1 MEKKEPILA
10 PAKISSQEVEN
21 KKVVNETSE
30 KVSSKKSFKETTKE
44 KLAKAKAKIKEL
56 KERLKQTKLSDKQKR
71 FSIAFLVCLIVI
83 LLTVWVISLF
93 NTDKANVAS
102 LEQAKPAPVA
112 EKKVEPKKAKTED
125 KKESFFSRLFSKKEE
140 KVEVIAPSFDIVRM
154 EKGEAVIAGQAGK
167 GDVVHILDNGREIGK
182 EKADDNGQWV
192 FIPKTALAEGNR
204 KLSLFVIDKDGNKVK
219 SKQSAVLRVSKKS
232 NDEVA
237 VVVGGKKQSK
247 VLKAPKGQEIG
258 VLRVAKI
265 DYNDE
270 GSFKVEGLAKKN
282 STVNLYMNNKFVGKA
297 VANASGIWTVDANL
311 ALSNK
316 KQVIRAD
323 MLSSK
328 GKVAKR
334 VEYTFTPVLFDGE
347 NAMTVIKKGDCLWNI
362 AVREYGRGTD
372 YVIIFEANKKQ
383 IKDPN
388 KIYVGQVFSVIKK
401 DSETFKS
408 MKKSKK

>member
-1 MEKKEPILA
+1 MEKKEPILTPVKTSA
-10 PAKISSQEVEN
+10 VEVED
-21 KKVVNETSE
+21 KKVAKENNE

-56 KERLKQTKLSDKQKR
+56 KEKLKQTKLSDKQKK
-71 FSIAFLVCLIVI
+71 FSIAFLVCLVVV

-93 NTDKANVAS
+93 NTDKANVAT
-102 LEQAKPAPVA
+102 LDTAKPVVA
-112 EKKVEPKKAKTED
+112 EKKVEPKKTED
-125 KKESFFSRLFSKKEE
+125 KKESFWSRLFSKKEE
-140 KVEVIAPSFDIVRM
+140 KKATVVPSFDIVRM

-167 GDVVHILDNGREIGK
+167 GAVVHILDNGREIGK
-182 EKADDNGQWV
+182 ETADSNGQWV
-192 FIPKTALAEGNR
+192 FIPKKALVEGNR
-204 KLSLFVIDKDGNKVK
+204 KLSLFVIDENGNKVK
-219 SKQSAVLRVSKKS
+219 SKQSAVLRVSKKP

-237 VVVGGKKQSK
+237 VIVGGKKQSK

-258 VLRVAKI
+258 ALRIAKI
-265 DYNDE
+265 DYNDD
-270 GSFKVEGLAKKN
+270 GMFKVEGMAKKN
-282 STVNLYMNNKFVGKA
+282 SVVNLYMNNKLISKVETDAHGF
-297 VANASGIWTVDANL
+297 WTVNTEFE
-311 ALSNK
+311 LSK
-316 KQVIRAD
+316 SKQVIRAD
-323 MLSSK
+323 MLGSK

-372 YVIIFEANKKQ
+372 YVIIFEANKRQ

-401 DSETFKS
+401 DSDTFKS

>member
-10 PAKISSQEVEN
+10 PAKDSASEVEN
-21 KKVVNETSE
+21 KKVVKETNE
-30 KVSSKKSFKETTKE
+30 KVSSKKSFKETSKE

-56 KERLKQTKLSDKQKR
+56 KEKLKQTKLSDKQKR
-71 FSIAFLVCLIVI
+71 FSIAFLVCLIVVI
-83 LLTVWVISLF
+83 LTVWVISLF

-102 LEQAKPAPVA
+102 LDSAKPAVA
-112 EKKVEPKKAKTED
+112 VKKVEPKKTED
-125 KKESFFSRLFSKKEE
+125 KKESFWSRLFSKKEE
-140 KVEVIAPSFDIVRM
+140 KKEVIAPSFDIVRM

-192 FIPKTALAEGNR
+192 FIPKKALPEGNR
-204 KLSLFVIDKDGNKVK
+204 KLSLFVIDANGNKIK
-219 SKQSAVLRVSKKS
+219 SKQSAVLRVSKKA

-282 STVNLYMNNKFVGKA
+282 ATVNLYMNNKFVGKA
-297 VANASGIWTVDANL
+297 VANGNGIWSVDANL
-311 ALSNK
+311 ELSK
-316 KQVIRAD
+316 SKQVIRAD
-323 MLSSK
+323 MLSSN

-408 MKKSKK
+408 MKAKK

>member
-1 MEKKEPILA
+1 MEKKEPILT
-10 PAKISSQEVEN
+10 PVKSSAVEVEN
-21 KKVVNETSE
+21 EKVVKENNE
-30 KVSSKKSFKETTKE
+30 KVSTKKSFKETTKE

-56 KERLKQTKLSDKQKR
+56 KEKLKRTKLSEKQKK
-71 FSIAFLVCLIVI
+71 FSIALLVCLVVI

-93 NTDKANVAS
+93 NTDKANVAT
-102 LEQAKPAPVA
+102 LDQARPAPVKV
-112 EKKVEPKKAKTED
+112 KKVETKKEED
-125 KKESFFSRLFSKKEE
+125 KKESFWSRLFSKKEE
-140 KVEVIAPSFDIVRM
+140 KKETVAPSFDIVRM

-167 GDVVHILDNGREIGK
+167 GAIVHIVDNGREIGQ

-192 FIPKTALAEGNR
+192 FIPKRALEEGNR
-204 KLSLFVIDKDGNKVK
+204 KLSLFVIDENGNKVK
-219 SKQSAVLRVSKKS
+219 SKQSAVLRVSKKA

-258 VLRVAKI
+258 VLRIAKI

-270 GSFKVEGLAKKN
+270 GSFKVEGMAMKN
-282 STVNLYMNNKFVGKA
+282 TTVNLYMNNKLVSKVVTDRNGF
-297 VANASGIWTVDANL
+297 WTVDTEL
-311 ALSNK
+311 KLSSS

-334 VEYTFTPVLFDGE
+334 VEYTFTPVLFEGE

-362 AVREYGRGTD
+362 AVREYGRGAD

-401 DSETFKS
+401 ESETFKS

>member
-1 MEKKEPILA
+1 MEKKEPILT
-10 PAKISSQEVEN
+10 PAKSSASEVEN
-21 KKVVNETSE
+21 KKVIKESNE

-44 KLAKAKAKIKEL
+44 KLAKAKARIKEL
-56 KERLKQTKLSDKQKR
+56 KEKLKNKKLSDKQKK
-71 FSIAFLVCLIVI
+71 FTIAFLVCVVVI

-102 LEQAKPAPVA
+102 LASAKPVVA
-112 EKKVEPKKAKTED
+112 VKKVEPKKED
-125 KKESFFSRLFSKKEE
+125 KKESFWSRLFSKKEKKE
-140 KVEVIAPSFDIVRM
+140 EVIAPSFDIVRM

-167 GDVVHILDNGREIGK
+167 GDVVHILDNGREIGQ
-182 EKADDNGQWV
+182 EKADANGQWV
-192 FIPKTALAEGNR
+192 FIPKKALADGNR
-204 KLSLFVIDKDGNKVK
+204 KLSLYVIDKNGKKIK
-219 SKQSAVLRVSKKS
+219 SKQSAVLRVSKKA

-237 VVVGGKKQSK
+237 VIVGDKKQSK

-258 VLRVAKI
+258 VLRIAKI

-270 GSFKVEGLAKKN
+270 GSFKVEGMAKKN
-282 STVNLYMNNKFVGKA
+282 AIVNLYMNNKLVSSVKTNEF
-297 VANASGIWTVDANL
+297 GIWTVDAEL
-311 ALSNK
+311 ELSK
-316 KQVIRAD
+316 SKQVIRAD
-323 MLSSK
+323 MLGSK

-362 AVREYGRGTD
+362 AVREYGRGAD
-372 YVIIFEANKKQ
+372 YVIIFETNKKQ

-388 KIYVGQVFSVIKK
+388 KIYVGQVFSVVKK
-401 DSETFKS
+401 DSDTFKS

>member
-1 MEKKEPILA
+1 MEKKEPILTPVKNSA
-10 PAKISSQEVEN
+10 SEVED
-21 KKVVNETSE
+21 KRAVKESDE

-56 KERLKQTKLSDKQKR
+56 KEKLKQTKLSDKQKK
-71 FSIAFLVCLIVI
+71 FSIAFLVCLVVV

-93 NTDKANVAS
+93 NTDKANVAT
-102 LEQAKPAPVA
+102 LDTAKPVVA
-112 EKKVEPKKAKTED
+112 EKKVEPKKTED
-125 KKESFFSRLFSKKEE
+125 KKESFWSRLFSKKEE
-140 KVEVIAPSFDIVRM
+140 KKATVVPSFDIVRM

-167 GDVVHILDNGREIGK
+167 GAVVHILDNGREIGK
-182 EKADDNGQWV
+182 ETADSNGQWV
-192 FIPKTALAEGNR
+192 FIPKKALAEGNR
-204 KLSLFVIDKDGNKVK
+204 KLSLFVIDENGNKVK
-219 SKQSAVLRVSKKS
+219 SKQSAVLRVSKKP

-237 VVVGGKKQSK
+237 VIVGGKKQSK

-258 VLRVAKI
+258 ALRIAKI
-265 DYNDE
+265 DYNDD
-270 GSFKVEGLAKKN
+270 GMFKVEGMAKKN
-282 STVNLYMNNKFVGKA
+282 SVVNLYMNNKLISKVETDAHGF
-297 VANASGIWTVDANL
+297 WTVNTEFE
-311 ALSNK
+311 LSK
-316 KQVIRAD
+316 SKQVIRAD
-323 MLSSK
+323 MLGSK

-401 DSETFKS
+401 DSDTFKS

>member
-1 MEKKEPILA
+1 MEKKEPILT
-10 PAKISSQEVEN
+10 PAKSSAYEVEN
-21 KKVVNETSE
+21 KKVVKENNE

-56 KERLKQTKLSDKQKR
+56 KEKLKNKKFSDKQKK
-71 FSIAFLVCLIVI
+71 FSIALLVCVVVI

-102 LEQAKPAPVA
+102 LASAKPAPVA
-112 EKKVEPKKAKTED
+112 VKKVEPKKEE
-125 KKESFFSRLFSKKEE
+125 KKESFWSRLFSKKEKKE
-140 KVEVIAPSFDIVRM
+140 EVIAPSFDIVRM

-167 GDVVHILDNGREIGK
+167 GDVVHILDNGREIGQ
-182 EKADDNGQWV
+182 EKADANGQWV
-192 FIPKTALAEGNR
+192 FIPKKALADGNR
-204 KLSLFVIDKDGNKVK
+204 KLSLYVIDKNGNKIK
-219 SKQSAVLRVSKKS
+219 SKQSAVLRVSRKA

-237 VVVGGKKQSK
+237 VIVGDKKQSK

-258 VLRVAKI
+258 ALRIAKI
-265 DYNDE
+265 DYNDDDA
-270 GSFKVEGLAKKN
+270 FKVEGLAKKN
-282 STVNLYMNNKFVGKA
+282 ATVNIYLNNKLISSVKA
-297 VANASGIWTVDANL
+297 NEFGIWTADTKVE
-311 ALSNK
+311 LSK
-316 KQVIRAD
+316 SKQVIRAD
-323 MLSSK
+323 MLGSK

-362 AVREYGRGTD
+362 AVREYGRGAD
-372 YVIIFEANKKQ
+372 YVIIFEANKSQ

-388 KIYVGQVFSVIKK
+388 KIYIGQVFSVVKK
-401 DSETFKS
+401 DSDTFKS

>member
-1 MEKKEPILA
+1 MEKKEPILT
-10 PAKISSQEVEN
+10 PVKNSSQEVES
-21 KKVVNETSE
+21 KKVVKENNE

-44 KLAKAKAKIKEL
+44 KLAKAKVKIKEL
-56 KERLKQTKLSDKQKR
+56 KEKLKQTKLSDKQKR
-71 FSIAFLVCLIVI
+71 FSIAFLVCLVVI

-93 NTDKANVAS
+93 NTDKANVAT
-102 LEQAKPAPVA
+102 LDTAKPAKI
-112 EKKVEPKKAKTED
+112 EKKVETKKTEE
-125 KKESFFSRLFSKKEE
+125 KSESFWSRLFSKKEE
-140 KVEVIAPSFDIVRM
+140 KKTTIAPSFDIVRM

-167 GDVVHILDNGREIGK
+167 GAIVHILDNGHEIGQ

-192 FIPKTALAEGNR
+192 FIPKKALPEGNR
-204 KLSLFVIDKDGNKVK
+204 KLSLFVIDENGNKVK
-219 SKQSAVLRVSKKS
+219 SKQSAVLRVSKKA

-237 VVVGGKKQSK
+237 VIVGGKKQSK

-258 VLRVAKI
+258 VLRIAKI

-270 GSFKVEGLAKKN
+270 GSFKVEGMAKKN
-282 STVNLYMNNKFVGKA
+282 STVNLYMNNKLVSK
-297 VANASGIWTVDANL
+297 VVTDANGFWTVDTKFE
-311 ALSNK
+311 LSK
-316 KQVIRAD
+316 SKQVIRAD

-334 VEYTFTPVLFDGE
+334 VEYNFTPVLFDGE

-388 KIYVGQVFSVIKK
+388 KIYVGQVFSVVKK
-401 DSETFKS
+401 DSDTFKS

>member
-1 MEKKEPILA
+1 MEKKEPVLT
-10 PAKISSQEVEN
+10 PVKTSTSEVET
-21 KKVVNETSE
+21 KKVVKEDE

-56 KERLKQTKLSDKQKR
+56 KEKLKQTKLSDKQKR

-93 NTDKANVAS
+93 NTDKANVAT
-102 LEQAKPAPVA
+102 LDTAKPVVA
-112 EKKVEPKKAKTED
+112 EKKVEPKKTEE
-125 KKESFFSRLFSKKEE
+125 KSESFWSRLFSKKEE
-140 KVEVIAPSFDIVRM
+140 KKATVAPSFDIVRM

-167 GDVVHILDNGREIGK
+167 GAVVHILDNGREIGQ

-192 FIPKTALAEGNR
+192 FIPKKALAEGNR
-204 KLSLFVIDKDGNKVK
+204 KLSLFVIDENGNKIK
-219 SKQSAVLRVSKKS
+219 SKQSAVLRVSKKA

-237 VVVGGKKQSK
+237 VIVGGKKQSK
-247 VLKAPKGQEIG
+247 VLKAPKGQEVG

-265 DYNDE
+265 DYNDDND
-270 GSFKVEGLAKKN
+270 FKVEGFAKKN
-282 STVNLYMNNKFVGKA
+282 ATVNVYMNNKLVDTVKA
-297 VANASGIWTVDANL
+297 NEFGIWSLKTEFK
-311 ALSNK
+311 LSK
-316 KQVIRAD
+316 SKQVIRAD
-323 MLSSK
+323 MLSAK

-334 VEYTFTPVLFDGE
+334 VEYAFTPVLFDGE